1 MPRPELHCILL
12 GIAASLLLAGCQDYW
27 AGTSEPPPGDA
38 EKGAALISS
47 QGCGSCHIVPGIIG
61 ADGLAGPSLEN
72 IALRGYLAG
81 VLPNTHDNMVQW
93 LLDPPA
99 VDPLTAM
106 PDLGLTQA
114 QATDIAAY
122 LDTLQ

>member
-1 MPRPELHCILL
+1 MRLPDRYSVLL
-12 GIAASLLLAGCQDYW
+12 GLVASVLLGGCQDYW
-27 AGTSEPPPGDA
+27 AGSSEPPPGDPDNGA
-38 EKGAALISS
+38 ELISS

-61 ADGLAGPSLEN
+61 ANGLTGPSLEN
-72 IALRGYLAG
+72 IARRGYVAG

-99 VDPLTAM
+99 VDPRTAM

-122 LDTLQ
+122 LDTLK

>member
-1 MPRPELHCILL
+1 MRHPDLRIALLALAFAILL
-12 GIAASLLLAGCQDYW
+12 GGCQDYW
-27 AGTSEPPPGDA
+27 AGTSEPPPGDP
-38 EKGAALISS
+38 EKGAELISS
-47 QGCGSCHIVPGIIG
+47 HGCGSCHIVPGVIA

-81 VLPNTHDNMVQW
+81 VLPNNHDNRVQW

-99 VDPLTAM
+99 VDPRTAM
-106 PDLGLTQA
+106 PNLGLTQA
-114 QATDIAAY
+114 EATDIAAY